1 LPLRRPGI
9 IDSQSPSPAALAR
22 IFQCWFVN
30 APCTDKILLAPQPF
44 RAAVQTSADRRVM
57 VVFHQQIK
65 VSILVNR

>member
-1 LPLRRPGI
+1 M
-9 IDSQSPSPAALAR
+9 
-22 IFQCWFVN
+22 
-30 APCTDKILLAPQPF
+30 LAPQPF